1 MLNLAELAARLAQ
14 VKTIA
19 VLGAKDVPGRPV
31 DRVGRYLI
39 NSGFTIFPVHP
50 VRKDVWGL
58 PTYAHLQ
65 DIPEPIDLVDVF
77 RAPQFCVD
85 HARECLE
92 LSPLPGIFW
101 MQTGIA
107 NHEARELLQA
117 AGVHVVEDLCLM
129 IEHQRLA
136 DHG

>member
-19 VLGAKDVPGRPV
+19 VLGAKDTPGRPV
-31 DRVGRYLI
+31 DRVGRYLVK
-39 NSGFTIFPVHP
+39 SGFTVFPVHP
-50 VRKDVWGL
+50 VRKNVWDL
-58 PTYAHLQ
+58 PTYARLR
-65 DIPEPIDLVDVF
+65 DVPEPIDLVDVF
-77 RAPQFCVD
+77 RAPQFCAD

-92 LSPLPGIFW
+92 LSPLPKMFW
-101 MQTGIA
+101 MQTGITSP
-107 NHEARELLQA
+107 EARELLQA
-117 AGVHVVEDLCLM
+117 AGVHVIENLCLM